1 MLDRVLPSC
10 RAVAEHAQFVTIDE
24 AALAR
29 FADPIGRL
37 LPGKMRHTPHHF
49 SADYQPMT
57 AYFLILDALNF
68 GSGFFTHYKPYRGEE
83 GYYALATALRDWFR
97 AEGTPDPRLLRT
109 IDPVTV
115 ARILGQDPG
124 NASLARFLSWAAEAL
139 RELGTFIDDE
149 LDGYYP
155 NILARGGMTA
165 DGIVAELT
173 RMPMFRDVGT
183 LDGEEVW
190 LLKRAQIF
198 VHDLAIAGA
207 ERGLFEI
214 GGVDRLTVFADN
226 MLPFVLEA
234 NGVLR
239 YDTDLSRRIGAG
251 TLIEAGSRAEIEL
264 RAVTVHACELL
275 RRTLVVRGHDI
286 SARELD
292 FALWNCG
299 VATPEEGDHRLHLC
313 ETWWY

>member
-10 RAVAEHAQFVTIDE
+10 RAVAENAQYVTIDE

-29 FADPIGRL
+29 FAGPIAAL
-37 LPGKMRHTPHHF
+37 LPRKMRHTPHHF

-57 AYFLILDALNF
+57 AYYLILDALNF
-68 GSGFFTHYKPYRGEE
+68 GSGFFAHYTPYRGET
-83 GYYALATALRDWFR
+83 GYYALATALRDWFH

-109 IDPVTV
+109 IDAATV

-124 NASLARFLSWAAEAL
+124 NVPLGRFLDWAGEAL
-139 RELGTFIDDE
+139 RELGGFVDDE

-155 NILARGGMTA
+155 NLLALGAMQA
-165 DGIVAELT
+165 DGIVTQLA
-173 RMPMFRDVGT
+173 RMAMFRDVAT
-183 LDGEEVW
+183 LDGEDVW

-207 ERGLFEI
+207 QRGLFEI
-214 GGVDRLTVFADN
+214 GGLDRLTVFADN

-239 YDTDLSRRIGAG
+239 YDTDLARRIGAG
-251 TLIEAGSRAEIEL
+251 ELLEPGSRAEIEL

-275 RRTLVVRGHDI
+275 RQALVASGHAI
-286 SARELD
+286 TARELD